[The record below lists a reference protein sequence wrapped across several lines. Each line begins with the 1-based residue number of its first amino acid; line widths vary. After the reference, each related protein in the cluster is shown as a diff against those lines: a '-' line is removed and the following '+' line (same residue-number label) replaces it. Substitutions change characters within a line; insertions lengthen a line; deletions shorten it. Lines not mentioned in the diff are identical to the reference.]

1 MFLKQFMWGLGI
13 FYILFADTG
22 NTFMFSLIFEANSS
36 YILVL
41 MSQGWRVWKI
51 GKTVNF
57 FQ

>member
-13 FYILFADTG
+13 FYILFGDTG

-41 MSQGWRVWKI
+41 MSQGWRV
-51 GKTVNF
+51 
-57 FQ
+57 